1 MLTRSTRYDST
12 YLYTLQLME
21 QIQVNNGSS
30 KTMEDRLRA
39 KISELEVKVHEARD
53 ELEQANRTASKS
65 SVMHLEIA
73 DFERT
78 VSNLQSEVKE
88 KEESVSNLQQRVG
101 APEE

>member
-53 ELEQANRTASKS
+53 ELEQANR
-65 SVMHLEIA
+65 VDE
-73 DFERT
+73 
-78 VSNLQSEVKE
+78 
-88 KEESVSNLQQRVG
+88 
-101 APEE
+101 